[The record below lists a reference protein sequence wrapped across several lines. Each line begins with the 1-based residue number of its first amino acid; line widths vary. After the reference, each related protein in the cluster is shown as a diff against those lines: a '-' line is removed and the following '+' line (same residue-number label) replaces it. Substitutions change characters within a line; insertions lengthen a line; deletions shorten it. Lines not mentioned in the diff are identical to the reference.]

1 MPDSRRA
8 ATASALLSG
17 LLFFSAI
24 CAADSRVPVIAII
37 IDDLGY
43 HLLDGERAARL
54 PGPVACSILPHTPS
68 SRHLARRCHTLGK
81 EVLLHLPMQAQDHTA
96 DPGPGVLTMAQD
108 RAELIDQ
115 LSSDLEAV
123 PYVSGVN
130 NHMGS
135 LLTLNLAKMQ
145 WVMSELHRIGSLY
158 FIDSYTTPSS
168 VALRVARA
176 NGLPTARRDVF
187 LDPDPSRDAVAMQ
200 MDRLL
205 DEARMTGFALGI
217 GHPHATTMAVLE
229 EVLPMMAADGII
241 LVSVAELVRRSTV
254 EEVPWLATYSYPS
267 HPVSRR

>member
-1 MPDSRRA
+1 MPYRRRA
-8 ATASALLSG
+8 ATVSALLSAV
-17 LLFFSAI
+17 LLFSTI
-24 CAADSRVPVIAII
+24 CAADTGVPVIAII

-43 HLLDGERAARL
+43 HLLEGQRAARL

-68 SRHLARRCHTLGK
+68 SRPLARRCHTLGK
-81 EVLLHLPMQAQDHTA
+81 EVLLHLPMQPQDRAA

-108 RAELIDQ
+108 RAELINQ
-115 LSSDLEAV
+115 LSSNLEAV
-123 PYVSGVN
+123 PFVSGVN

-145 WVMSELHRIGSLY
+145 WLMSELHRTGSLY

-187 LDPDPSRDAVAMQ
+187 LDPDPSRAAVATQ

-205 DEARMTGFALGI
+205 DEARTTGFALGI
-217 GHPHATTMAVLE
+217 GHPHATTLAVLE
-229 EVLPMMAADGII
+229 EVLPVMAADGIM
-241 LVSVAELVRRSTV
+241 LVSVAELIRRSTV

-267 HPVSRR
+267 QAVSRR